1 MGFSTLLDILGS
13 TIVGGLLLMI
23 LLRMNDTA
31 VENNYL
37 FSGEKIV
44 QQNLV
49 DLVQLI
55 EYDFRKIGY
64 CANWT
69 SIPDPAKAI
78 LNATDTSITFLTDV
92 AVSQSNLEGDG
103 NPDTLKY
110 FLGSKS
116 ELTSTP
122 NPNDRILYRVV
133 NNQPVK
139 GSNLGVTQFKLTYY
153 DALGDT
159 LKPSEMPSE
168 PPLGISTI
176 QIDVAV
182 ENPAAYGNDY
192 SAEKRVIWRQI
203 RLAARNLKTR

>member
-1 MGFSTLLDILGS
+1 MGFSSLLDILGS
-13 TIVGGLLLMI
+13 TIIGGLLLMI

-31 VENNYL
+31 VENNYM
-37 FSGEKIV
+37 FNGEKIV

-49 DLVQLI
+49 DLVQLL

-64 CANWT
+64 CADWT
-69 SIPDPAKAI
+69 KIPNPAKAI
-78 LNATDTSITFLTDV
+78 LTATDTSITFLTDV
-92 AVSQSNLEGDG
+92 AVDQNHLEGDG
-103 NPDTLKY
+103 TPDVLTY

-116 ELTSTP
+116 ELSSTP

-133 NNQPVK
+133 NNEPVK

-153 DALGDT
+153 DAMGNII
-159 LKPSEMPSE
+159 KPNEMPLT

-182 ENPAAYGNDY
+182 ENPAAYGADY
-192 SAEKRVIWRQI
+192 SAERKVIWRQI

>member
-1 MGFSTLLDILGS
+1 MGFSTLIDILGS
-13 TIVGGLLLMI
+13 TIIGGLLLMI

-31 VENNYL
+31 VQNNYL

-49 DLVQLI
+49 DVVRLI
-55 EYDFRKIGY
+55 EFDFTKIGY
-64 CANWT
+64 CADWT
-69 SIPDPAKAI
+69 KIPDPAKAI
-78 LNATDTSITFLTDV
+78 ISATDTSITFLTDV
-92 AVSQSNLEGDG
+92 AVSQTNLEGDG
-103 NPDTLKY
+103 VIDTLKY
-110 FLGSKS
+110 FLGRKD
-116 ELTSTP
+116 ELTVTP

-133 NNQPVK
+133 NNQPAR
-139 GSNLGVTQFKLTYY
+139 GSNLGVTQFKLTFY

-159 LKPSEMPSE
+159 LRPVDMPST
-168 PPLGISTI
+168 PPLGIVTI

-192 SAEKRVIWRQI
+192 SAERKVIWRQI